1 LISQLEYSVTK
12 AANFD
17 LFITQNLIRLNH
29 KPKRLNVTDIPTL
42 KYIYLGLTVEFLGAL
57 AKLRKAT
64 ISFVMSV
71 CPSVS
76 MEEHGSHW
84 TDFDET

>member
-1 LISQLEYSVTK
+1 MPVSVSE
-12 AANFD
+12 
-17 LFITQNLIRLNH
+17 IRG
-29 KPKRLNVTDIPTL
+29 RESGTWIGFSVST
-42 KYIYLGLTVEFLGAL
+42 FLSAF

-71 CPSVS
+71 CQSVR
-76 MEEHGSHW
+76 MQQLGNHW